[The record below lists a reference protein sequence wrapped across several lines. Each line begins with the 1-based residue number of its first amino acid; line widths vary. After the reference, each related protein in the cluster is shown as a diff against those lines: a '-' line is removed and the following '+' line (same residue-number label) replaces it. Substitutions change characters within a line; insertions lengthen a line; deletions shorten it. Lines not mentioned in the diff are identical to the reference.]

1 MCSSCRSKTD
11 NSTQPLDFTL
21 KINLSLNDRQLA
33 WILTSKYK
41 LAETNE
47 ALHVKPINGRR
58 FANETILGPVHE
70 IYKKSA
76 SF

>member
-1 MCSSCRSKTD
+1 
-11 NSTQPLDFTL
+11 
-21 KINLSLNDRQLA
+21 
-33 WILTSKYK
+33 LTSNYK

-70 IYKKSA
+70 IEKKI
-76 SF
+76 SFVLKRQIRTN